1 MECNFGKFEGK
12 NHKELSSDK
21 DYRCWVESNGTMP
34 FPGGE
39 SVTGFKNRCA
49 LAFENTVSAD
59 YQFTTYENIMRNRRK
74 RQSEVAGEETVAMVI
89 HGGTIMSIM
98 ERYDTDRKNY
108 YDYMVDNCCGYLID
122 FDGERIKLLE
132 TI

>member
-1 MECNFGKFEGK
+1 
-12 NHKELSSDK
+12 
-21 DYRCWVESNGTMP
+21 
-34 FPGGE
+34 
-39 SVTGFKNRCA
+39 
-49 LAFENTVSAD
+49 
-59 YQFTTYENIMRNRRK
+59 
-74 RQSEVAGEETVAMVI
+74 MVI